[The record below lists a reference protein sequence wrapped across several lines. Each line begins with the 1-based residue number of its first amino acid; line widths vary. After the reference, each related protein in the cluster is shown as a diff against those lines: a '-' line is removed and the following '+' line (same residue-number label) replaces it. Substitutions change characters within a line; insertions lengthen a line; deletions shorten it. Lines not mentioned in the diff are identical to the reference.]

1 MSINKSHKKYFLS
14 KMTDDLFEVTNL
26 YRYNINEDYLYL
38 PQLLSN
44 LQVKSNEEI
53 NILSEEIVGKDD
65 NGENLWSGTISAG
78 YIFPVIKYNVN
89 NKKTTNILIID
100 FDIIFNESIE
110 NENYLKVR
118 IENPYSSG
126 INSIIFNSVIGNIL
140 DESNS
145 LKVPFRFHINSMED
159 LISDFNNGTENN
171 FRNNKDLYQILVEV
185 NSSILELLSQIRDHF
200 DIEFFVSDS
209 CFSHIPE
216 NDKRDNDDIDDR
228 YYNLFD
234 EYKIS
239 GVFEEIMDEKIIKK
253 YLVKNNFK

>member
-26 YRYNINEDYLYL
+26 YKYNISEDYLYL

-53 NILSEEIVGKDD
+53 TISSEEIVDKDD
-65 NGENLWSGTISAG
+65 NGENLWSGIISAG

-110 NENYLKVR
+110 NKNYLKVR

-159 LISDFNNGTENN
+159 LISDFNSGTENN

-185 NSSILELLSQIRDHF
+185 NSSILEILSQIRDHF
-200 DIEFFVSDS
+200 DIEFFVSDG

-216 NDKRDNDDIDDR
+216 NDKRDNVDIDDE

-239 GVFEEIMDEKIIKK
+239 GVFEEIKDEKIIKK